1 VLAIVGPRTMEQ
13 LDDAVA
19 AEKMKLDVIWPGPG
33 GQAPDA
39 YAW

>member
-1 VLAIVGPRTMEQ
+1 MDQ
-13 LDDAVA
+13 LEDAVA
-19 AEKMKLDVIWPGPG
+19 AEKLKLGDDVMKKLDAIWPGPG